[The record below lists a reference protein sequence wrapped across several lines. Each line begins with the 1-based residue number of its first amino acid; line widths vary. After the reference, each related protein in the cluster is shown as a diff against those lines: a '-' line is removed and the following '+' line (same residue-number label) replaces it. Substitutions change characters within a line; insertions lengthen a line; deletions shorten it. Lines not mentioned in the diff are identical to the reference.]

1 MAPSH
6 SVGPSP
12 YAGVRKCQFR
22 TIGTQSW
29 IPKSSFY
36 MIIALIGFMG
46 CGKSS
51 VGRELARLLCCPFM
65 DLDEVIEERSGR
77 SIPEIFAS
85 DGEAAFRQMEVE
97 ALHGI
102 LGDMGC
108 LGRSLRSPH
117 RCASLAVP
125 PLSCRG
131 WHGPRP
137 PHILQESADAIR
149 QADTSRDIQSHDV
162 SIENFEKNQTQCVMA
177 LGGGT
182 VMTKEC
188 AEMVREHTTCIYLRT
203 GVETLVERLS
213 DEADGR
219 PMLGCTSSPAP
230 AGMSL
235 RGAERRGNLRARI
248 EELMALR
255 SGTYEHTAHMIVDTD
270 GKTIEE
276 VAGEIHGI
284 LMKKC

>member
-1 MAPSH
+1 
-6 SVGPSP
+6 
-12 YAGVRKCQFR
+12 
-22 TIGTQSW
+22 
-29 IPKSSFY
+29 
-36 MIIALIGFMG
+36 MG

-65 DLDEVIEERSGR
+65 DLDQVIEEAQGR

-137 PHILQESADAIR
+137 PHILQESADAVR
-149 QADTSRDIQSHDV
+149 QADTSLDIQSHDI
-162 SIENFEKNQTQCVMA
+162 SIENFDKNQTQCVMA

-188 AEMVREHTTCIYLRT
+188 AELVREHTTCIYMRT
-203 GVETLVERLS
+203 GVETLIERLS

-219 PMLGCTSSPAP
+219 PMLSSTSSPAS

-235 RGAERRGNLRARI
+235 RGAERRGNP
-248 EELMALR
+248 EELR
-255 SGTYEHTAHMIVDTD
+255 IKRKG
-270 GKTIEE
+270 E
-276 VAGEIHGI
+276 VSPSLQSPRTMCCGLFRYPLCRAKARQAAFSIN
-284 LMKKC
+284 LNNSVSCS